1 MFIKSQGNISLFF
14 KASEKAQIAVYG
26 NGVLY
31 YSNCYE
37 AGRVFKINLPF
48 AASYQFTGFGWEFLK
63 TTPLQKTVRNI
74 VLPPPERDKIQGIKK
89 VLIDNLSNS
98 PARIYT
104 DKQTIVLN
112 PRFYNYSA
120 ETRLFILLHELG
132 HFYYKTE
139 WKCDTYAAYHFLTF
153 GCNPSEAFMSLAGVL
168 HEKNS
173 DGTTNQRNE
182 DRIQNIFN
190 LLSK

>member
-1 MFIKSQGNISLFF
+1 MFIQSQGNISLFF
-14 KASEKAQIAVYG
+14 RAVKNASIAVYG

-31 YSNCYE
+31 YQNRFE

-48 AASYQFTGFGWEFLK
+48 AASYQFTGDGWEFLK
-63 TTPLQKTVRNI
+63 TTPIQKTVRNI
-74 VLPPPERDKIQGIKK
+74 VLPPPERDKIQFIKD
-89 VLIDNLSNS
+89 VRIDNLSKS

-104 DKQTIVLN
+104 DKHTIVLN
-112 PRFYNYSA
+112 PKFYNYSV
-120 ETRLFILLHELG
+120 EVRLFILLHELG

-139 WKCDTYAAYHFLTF
+139 WKCDTYAAYHFLKF

-173 DGTTNQRNE
+173 DGTTNERNE
-182 DRIQNIFN
+182 HRIENIFN